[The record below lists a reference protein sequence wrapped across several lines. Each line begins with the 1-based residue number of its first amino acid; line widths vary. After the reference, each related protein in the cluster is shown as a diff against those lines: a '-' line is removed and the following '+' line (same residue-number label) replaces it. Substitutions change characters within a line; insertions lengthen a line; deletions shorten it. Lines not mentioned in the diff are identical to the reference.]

1 MHRFAR
7 AFELTVSYFGI
18 SLLLLLIVATNT
30 VPTSYAASAS
40 ATTSSSSCVAPSFY
54 SLTITPASLN
64 TPWSLPLLSTLDGPY
79 VPTVKATGLPPGVIL
94 DDQKTV
100 LSAGGST
107 LHNWVLDGAP
117 TQLGTYTIT
126 VTAQNSCG
134 GASTVVTLPINN
146 SNSGQGTALCPTGT
160 MGTYPNCVSSTA
172 ATVSFDK
179 SSLSATSTNP
189 TITGT
194 SNTSVVNLTARS
206 STGNMTSSGPETVSG
221 GRWSA
226 PLSNLMTGIYSLF
239 LYDGS
244 NTLLIPGS
252 LVVMLPSGSA
262 SSGTSSPIPTAHV
275 NVQSGVVIPNTTVV
289 SNGSSC
295 VSINSVLQLG
305 SRGSDVFN
313 LQNFLISRGL
323 LAQGSATGYFGA
335 QTRAAVQQFQVQQ
348 GIVSSGSES
357 TTGFGLVGAHT
368 RAVIEA
374 ACAQVSGATSGNVLM
389 PTPIANITC
398 PAFATPVCPNGII
411 ASVGHDVYGCSLG
424 YTCQNPQAQ
433 PLPQQDSYTSPY
445 GSSYVSP
452 SYSFPYYTSP
462 TTPVSCPAVSQP
474 TCSTGT
480 PVSTGVD
487 YNGCSTG
494 YVCPQTQTTVC
505 PTGTTG
511 TYPYCTTTLTCPS
524 GTTGTYPN
532 CVTGSTPTFVAV
544 PISGAAPLTVSFAAS
559 NLASGTYG
567 IDFADPTEVG
577 DVIRFFSSPTI
588 NTTHTYT
595 TAGTYSVTLSACPQA
610 GNPPGSCGSGST
622 LISTVAVTV
631 TGPAICT
638 PTGSGIECATG
649 YHAVSGGT
657 DANGCNLASQCVANT
672 TSTDPTTQS
681 ITALYWSEL
690 GRAPDAAG
698 LAYWVAQVNSG
709 AITLAGVKQDFDAV
723 KASGGD

>member
-374 ACAQVSGATSGNVLM
+374 ACAQVSGATSESAKAAAVVPPAPLLVEQFRVFELAYGSGATMVLSAHTMATGEQEKFVTLIGQPDLYGGVVVLM
-389 PTPIANITC
+389 KN
-398 PAFATPVCPNGII
+398 V
-411 ASVGHDVYGCSLG
+411 
-424 YTCQNPQAQ
+424 
-433 PLPQQDSYTSPY
+433 
-445 GSSYVSP
+445 
-452 SYSFPYYTSP
+452 
-462 TTPVSCPAVSQP
+462 
-474 TCSTGT
+474 
-480 PVSTGVD
+480 
-487 YNGCSTG
+487 
-494 YVCPQTQTTVC
+494 
-505 PTGTTG
+505 
-511 TYPYCTTTLTCPS
+511 
-524 GTTGTYPN
+524 
-532 CVTGSTPTFVAV
+532 
-544 PISGAAPLTVSFAAS
+544 
-559 NLASGTYG
+559 
-567 IDFADPTEVG
+567 
-577 DVIRFFSSPTI
+577 
-588 NTTHTYT
+588 
-595 TAGTYSVTLSACPQA
+595 
-610 GNPPGSCGSGST
+610 
-622 LISTVAVTV
+622 
-631 TGPAICT
+631 
-638 PTGSGIECATG
+638 
-649 YHAVSGGT
+649 T
-657 DANGCNLASQCVANT
+657 DAAHLDLTPRMRLV
-672 TSTDPTTQS
+672 
-681 ITALYWSEL
+681 
-690 GRAPDAAG
+690 
-698 LAYWVAQVNSG
+698 
-709 AITLAGVKQDFDAV
+709 DAV
-723 KASGGD
+723 DAEADNRGELLFELRGATQRQFTLYRVLRGDARQIFLSGPQSFVVAAMN